1 MPQMQDQNLAS
12 GSKFENC
19 SISFVKMHT
28 SQGKYALVK
37 HLQIALTIFLYKKNH
52 QNIQNSHGM
61 QEAQKNMTIYGCS
74 RCDPDHVLVTVA
86 NRKCELK
93 K

>member
-52 QNIQNSHGM
+52 QNIPFSWNARGS
-61 QEAQKNMTIYGCS
+61 KNMTIYGCS

>member
-19 SISFVKMHT
+19 SISFVEMHT

-52 QNIQNSHGM
+52 QNIPFSWNARGS
-61 QEAQKNMTIYGCS
+61 
-74 RCDPDHVLVTVA
+74 
-86 NRKCELK
+86 K
-93 K
+93 KYDNIWLFKV